1 MKIPPQPYRCP
12 LGRLQPNTT
21 DPEAVKRDGWQAQQI
36 LVVSIEDRRLD
47 WTEREL
53 IRRIG
58 ERLYGGRTDGR
69 A

>member
-1 MKIPPQPYRCP
+1 MKILTQNYRCP
-12 LGRLQPNTT
+12 LGRLLPNTT
-21 DPEAVKRDGWQAQQI
+21 EPEEVKRHGWQAQQI

-58 ERLYGGRTDGR
+58 QRLYGRTGDGQ

>member
-1 MKIPPQPYRCP
+1 MKLPTPRYHCA
-12 LGRLQPNTT
+12 LGRLLPNTT

-58 ERLYGGRTDGR
+58 ERLYGRSVNG
-69 A
+69 